1 MEILSM
7 FFRTFILLGLFTTT
21 SFAQDYTKQINA
33 FQESYLQEAAGE
45 IQKSVDVL
53 KDVYDENSYEI
64 NLRLGWLSYQLGLFS
79 ESMAY
84 YNKAIILKPMSIEA
98 KFGYVYP
105 ASAAGNWNHTIKQ
118 YKDILEICPN
128 NSVANHRLG
137 LIYYGREE
145 YSEAYKY
152 FEKVVNLFP
161 FDYDGLIMFGWTNF
175 KLHRVREARVLFQK
189 ALLHTPGGSSAIEG
203 LEQIK

>member
-1 MEILSM
+1 MEILSR
-7 FFRTFILLGLFTTT
+7 FFRTFIILGLFTT
-21 SFAQDYTKQINA
+21 SLFAQDYTKQIAA

-45 IQKSVDVL
+45 IQKSVNVL
-53 KDVYDENSYEI
+53 KNIYDENSYEI

-84 YNKAIILKPMSIEA
+84 YNKAIILKPLSIEA

-118 YKDILEICPN
+118 YNDILEICPN

-145 YSEAYKY
+145 YIVAYKY

-161 FDYDGLIMFGWTNF
+161 FDYDGLIMFGWTNY
-175 KLHRVREARVLFQK
+175 KLHRIREARILFQK